1 MATNVIN
8 LPSLNSGLIIH
19 WPLMWNNTPPCIK
32 YIPTKYEG
40 TGPFKTKF
48 FDEQSIIELIGQDKS
63 DLILI
68 HDIPPCP
75 NAYTKY
81 EDTCD
86 KIVLLWIRLY

>member
-1 MATNVIN
+1 
-8 LPSLNSGLIIH
+8 
-19 WPLMWNNTPPCIK
+19 MWNNTPPCIK

-86 KIVLLWIRLY
+86 KIVLLEYCFTLVASELLILSLDLVDLLH